1 MGPVPLP
8 DWMAAVD
15 GRRPLS
21 ELAIPGTHD
30 SAARHGR
37 LRSRTQTMD
46 VPAQLDAGI
55 RFLDIRLRD
64 VAGAFR
70 AYHGRVDERAEF
82 EADIL
87 DPVRGFLARHPGESV
102 IMSIK
107 QEDRVDPAGFARDF
121 ERLVARHPGTFHPGP
136 WLPDLAAA
144 RARIVVLRRFAGPGV
159 GIPAPPELWPNR
171 ATFRIATP
179 HGILDVE
186 DEWEVPGPLPA
197 QMNAKWA
204 AVARHLDAA
213 AAASGSW
220 DLTFASGTGD
230 FVHPRAIAAGMRF
243 VPGINQRLLDYLS
256 AHGRPR
262 RLGTLVMDFPELP
275 DGRLIRSI
283 VEANHPAPADVD
295 SPAKP
300 DKLLP

>member
-1 MGPVPLP
+1 
-8 DWMAAVD
+8 MAGVD

-21 ELAIPGTHD
+21 ALAIPGTHD

-46 VPAQLDAGI
+46 LPAQLDAGI

-64 VAGAFR
+64 VAGVFR

-87 DPVRGFLARHPGESV
+87 DPVRAFLARHPGESV

-121 ERLVARHPGTFHPGP
+121 ERLVARHPGIFHPGP
-136 WLPDLAAA
+136 WLPDLEAG
-144 RARIVVLRRFAGPGV
+144 RAQIVVVRRFAGGRV
-159 GIPAPPELWPNR
+159 GIPAPPEVWPNR

-213 AAASGSW
+213 AGAPGSW
-220 DLTFASGTGD
+220 HLTFTSGTGD
-230 FVHPRAIAAGMRF
+230 FAHPRGIAAGMRF
-243 VPGINQRLLDYLS
+243 VPGINHRLLDYL
-256 AHGRPR
+256 ATRRPPR
-262 RLGTLVMDFPELP
+262 RLGTIAMDFPELP

-283 VEANHPAPADVD
+283 VEANRPAPGGVD
-295 SPAKP
+295 PPAEP